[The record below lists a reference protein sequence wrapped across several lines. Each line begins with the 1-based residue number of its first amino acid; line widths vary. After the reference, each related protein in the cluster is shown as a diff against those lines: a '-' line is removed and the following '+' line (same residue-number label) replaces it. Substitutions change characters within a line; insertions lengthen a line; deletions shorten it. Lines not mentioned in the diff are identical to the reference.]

1 MKRFFRKGS
10 AEMVSIILGIV
21 VVGGL
26 ALAVTGSFS
35 KQGKK
40 SFDSGLNQTTIQLG
54 ENYNEAATM
63 RSATDPKLKN
73 GVTQSSESN
82 NK

>member
-21 VVGGL
+21 VIGGL

-35 KQGKK
+35 KQSKK
-40 SFDSGLNQTTIQLG
+40 SFDTGLDQTTVQLG

-63 RSATDPKLKN
+63 REPRNPGLTPQPNEPKEQN
-73 GVTQSSESN
+73 E
-82 NK
+82 